1 MAGAS
6 RGAVTQQ
13 SLWLADADATEAFG
27 RSLAQAL
34 GPGDVVSLSGGL
46 GAGKTTLA
54 RGVLA
59 GLGFAGE
66 VASPTFALVHPYE
79 PPDVRLPAWHVDLY
93 RVEAVSELRELG
105 LDEVDGLLL
114 VEWPERFP
122 ELWPEALRLRLEPER
137 GGRRLTAHLPAAW
150 AGRWPI

>member
-1 MAGAS
+1 MTDS
-6 RGAVTQQ
+6 PLLERT
-13 SLWLADADATEAFG
+13 LWLADADATEAFG
-27 RSLAQAL
+27 RALAANL
-34 GPGDVVSLSGGL
+34 RSSDVVSLTGAL

-93 RVEAVSELRELG
+93 RVEAASELRELG
-105 LDEVDGLLL
+105 LEDVDGLLL

-137 GGRRLTAHLPAAW
+137 GGRRLTADFPAAW
-150 AGRWPI
+150 AGRWSI